1 MTAPTRGSLIEVLF
15 PEDRKW
21 YKAMVTD
28 EVSEASAYH
37 LKFEDDYESWYQV
50 EAGSLR
56 EMLEG
61 GKFARKQQ
69 YRSVALG
76 SAAKP
81 SATERENPD

>member
-21 YKAMVTD
+21 YKARVTD

-56 EMLEG
+56 EMRARFPRAPQILA
-61 GKFARKQQ
+61 FAE
-69 YRSVALG
+69 S
-76 SAAKP
+76 
-81 SATERENPD
+81 